1 MTAAVPE
8 KRLTRQ
14 QRAAKKA
21 AEEGGYID
29 RNLDGLRDPDTLS
42 KEELAAEYS
51 IAYNVITQNPE
62 LESLFEA
69 AFNDRGAQWSDQRFK
84 AAIQNTQWF
93 KENNRYYREAWL
105 AKARGG
111 ADWLTLQENARM
123 AISEKAMIAGQ
134 ELDEQTINQLADE
147 YIFGGWDQPGRGM
160 LLEKAIMQRQGGPM
174 ARPQTT
180 SRGTMGDIAQR
191 LRQAAYA
198 NGVSYDDN
206 WFRSAAISVQR
217 KLSNENDWMRDIQEK
232 AAGMYPVFA
241 KQIQAGVSAYDLAS
255 PYIRLMAETL
265 EIPVGS
271 ITLNDPYI
279 RGALGGFTPDGE
291 PSAMNLGDFQRKL
304 RNDPRWKETDQA
316 QNEITGV
323 AGRVLQ
329 MFGMM
334 GG

>member
-1 MTAAVPE
+1 MSTMADEKKLTA
-8 KRLTRQ
+8 K

-21 AEEGGYID
+21 AREGGYID

-42 KEELAAEYS
+42 KEELAAEYA

-62 LESLFEA
+62 LLTIFEQ
-69 AFNDRGAQWSDQRFK
+69 AFNDRGAQWTNERFK
-84 AAIQNTQWF
+84 AAVQNTQWF

-105 AKARGG
+105 ARAKGG
-111 ADWLTLQENARM
+111 ADWSTVQENARL
-123 AISEKAMIAGQ
+123 AISEAATLAGQ
-134 ELDEQTINQLADE
+134 ELDETRLNQLADE
-147 YIFGGWDQPGRGM
+147 YIFGGWDKPGRAA
-160 LLEKAIMQRQGGPM
+160 LLERAIMGTEGGPM
-174 ARPQTT
+174 ARPETT
-180 SRGTMGDIAQR
+180 TRGTIGDLAQR
-191 LRQAAYA
+191 LRQTAYA

-206 WFRSAAISVQR
+206 WYTSAARSVQA

-255 PYIRLMAETL
+255 PYMRLMAETL
-265 EIPVGS
+265 EIPIGQ

-279 RGALGGFTPDGE
+279 RGALGGFSPDGQ
-291 PSAMNLGDFQRKL
+291 PQAMNLGDFQRKL

-323 AGRVLQ
+323 AGRILQ